1 MGREHEPAPDEPAT
15 EAAAQDQVSP
25 AKADPGPSGSLPPRL
40 GPYRIE
46 ARLGSGGM
54 GEVFRGFDE
63 RLTRSVAIKWVHPGD
78 LNPSQEPA
86 VARRRF
92 RREARAAA
100 RINHPAIVQ
109 IYHVL
114 ELHDEGDAIVMEL
127 VDGQSLADLL
137 RAEKSLSPQRVIEI
151 CLQITEGLTEAHD
164 KGIIHRDL
172 KPANIMITPA
182 GQVKILDFGLAT
194 GLGVGTDS
202 DRLTRPGQAVGSFDM
217 MSPEQARGEEVDPRS
232 DLFSLGILMFL
243 MLTSERPFWGTTPLA
258 TVAQICREPHPSLRP
273 LVPDAPKDLIELI
286 DQMLEKNPANRPQS
300 AAEVEAALR
309 RVGGLLG
316 PLRIPEPAAGPTL
329 RALALVDLIDRE
341 SVWERLGDRRAG
353 RWVARLEGLIETR
366 LQESPTCRRLE
377 LPEGSLFL
385 FETPIEAVS
394 LAMEIH
400 RRLAIWSSEE
410 TDPVGHPEDADAV
423 SAFAIIHFGEVMVD
437 RRETA
442 GIDLSEEAKAEEL
455 GPAASLVASLVSMV
469 SPGQTLL
476 TRSAFDLSRNSAGQ
490 SRQLTHLRWL
500 AHGRFELESGAE
512 PVGLFEVGEPGV
524 APFTA
529 PPARQLDDPKS
540 GTSQTILGWRPASG
554 QNLDSH
560 PNWRLMDHLGDGSF
574 GEVWLAEH
582 LKTGERRIFKFCFH
596 KDRLRELQREITL
609 FRILKDQL
617 GEREDIARI
626 LDWNFDEAPY
636 FVESEYTEGGHL
648 IDWVAKRGGYEQ
660 IPLGLRL
667 EIVAQIADALAAAHS
682 VGVLHKDVRPRAI
695 LLQDLPNGDVQARL
709 ADFGIGSVTEDASVD
724 PEEYSVL
731 QDAEDTA
738 AAGYSLYRAP
748 EVIEGRPATI
758 QGDIY
763 ALGVILYQLV
773 SGDLSRA
780 LGSGW
785 ERNIEDEL
793 LERDIAGA
801 VDISPT
807 RRFGDATRL
816 AQRLRHLEVRR
827 QRLEDRRQTETMA
840 AEAKLQME
848 KGRRRRR
855 LALITLSILSLI
867 SAAMTWH
874 QHRMGLEIQRA
885 REVTEQAAGRAE
897 LAEESKAFLLGLFE
911 PDVSIS
917 KEPTD
922 RPTLQ
927 DFLDRGTARAR
938 DQLSHRPRVKAD
950 VLESLG
956 FAYLRSKDFRSAEIL
971 LEEAHWIWRSELG
984 EVAVPTVRSGC
995 TAASAVRYRGFSER
1009 AMSRIQEILPWART
1023 LVEKTGNDQGARHQL
1038 AQCLREQGEIWVS
1051 LGDLTSAQD
1060 AFAEARL
1067 LSSGQPS
1074 PDQ

>member
-1 MGREHEPAPDEPAT
+1 MGREHEPTQDKVEPSPG
-15 EAAAQDQVSP
+15 EA
-25 AKADPGPSGSLPPRL
+25 LPPRL

-46 ARLGSGGM
+46 ARLGTGGM

-63 RLTRSVAIKWVHPGD
+63 RLTRAVAIKWVHPAD
-78 LNPSQEPA
+78 LNPAQEPA

-114 ELHDEGDAIVMEL
+114 ELQDDGDAIVMEL

-137 RAEKSLSPQRVIEI
+137 RTEKSLSPQRAVEI
-151 CLQITEGLTEAHD
+151 CLQIAEGLTEAHD

-172 KPANIMITPA
+172 KPANIMITPS

-194 GLGVGTDS
+194 GLGFGADS

-243 MLTSERPFWGTTPLA
+243 ILTGDRPFWGVSPLA
-258 TVAQICREPHPSLRP
+258 TVAQICREPHPSLRR

-286 DQMLEKNPANRPQS
+286 DRMLEKNPVNRPQS
-300 AAEVEAALR
+300 AAEVEAELR

-316 PLRIPEPAAGPTL
+316 PLRIPVHSTGPTL
-329 RALALVDLIDRE
+329 RALALVDLVDRE

-353 RWVARLEGLIETR
+353 RWLARIEGLIESR
-366 LQESPTCRRLE
+366 LEESPTCRRLE

-394 LAMEIH
+394 LAMELH
-400 RRLAIWSSEE
+400 RRLAVWSSEE
-410 TDPVGHPEDADAV
+410 TDPIGHPEDVEAIK
-423 SAFAIIHFGEVMVD
+423 AFAVIHFGEVMINH
-437 RRETA
+437 REA
-442 GIDLSEEAKAEEL
+442 GPSDGSEEAKAEEL
-455 GPAASLVASLVSMV
+455 GPAASLVTSLVPLV
-469 SPGQTLL
+469 SAGQTLL

-500 AHGRFELESGAE
+500 AHGKFELKSGEE

-524 APFTA
+524 APFA
-529 PPARQLDDPKS
+529 SPPARQLDDPKS
-540 GTSQTILGWRPASG
+540 GTSQTILGWRPAAG

-617 GEREDIARI
+617 GERGDIARI

-648 IDWVAKRGGYEQ
+648 LDWIEKRGGYEQ
-660 IPLGLRL
+660 VPLGLRL

-695 LLQDLPNGDVQARL
+695 LLQDLPNGEVQARL

-731 QDAEDTA
+731 QDAEDPTSP
-738 AAGYSLYRAP
+738 GSSLYCSP
-748 EVIEGRPATI
+748 EILEGRPATI
-758 QGDIY
+758 QADIY

-773 SGDLSRA
+773 IGDLSRA

-801 VDISPT
+801 VDLSPT

-827 QRLEDRRQTETMA
+827 QRLEDRRHTESMA
-840 AEAKLQME
+840 AEARRQVE
-848 KGRRRRR
+848 RGRRRRR
-855 LALITLSILSLI
+855 LALITLTILSLI

-874 QHRMGLEIQRA
+874 QHRMGLEIERA
-885 REVTEQAAGRAE
+885 REVTEQAAGRAD
-897 LAEESKAFLLGLFE
+897 LAENSKAFLLGLFE

-917 KEPTD
+917 RGPDEKSA
-922 RPTLQ
+922 LQ
-927 DFLDRGTARAR
+927 HFLDRGTAKAR
-938 DQLSHRPRVKAD
+938 EQLAHQPRVKAD

-956 FAYLRSKDFRSAEIL
+956 FAYLRSKDFRNAEIL
-971 LEEAHWIWRSELG
+971 LEEAHWIWRGELG
-984 EVAVPTVRSGC
+984 EVALPTIRSGC
-995 TAASAVRYRGFSER
+995 MAASAVRHRGSSER
-1009 AMSRIQEILPWART
+1009 AMTRIKEVLPWARA
-1023 LVEKTGNDQGARHQL
+1023 LVEKSPDEDRSAKKQL
-1038 AQCLREQGEIWVS
+1038 ADCLREQGEIWVS
-1051 LGDLTSAQD
+1051 LGNLTSAQG

-1067 LSSGQPS
+1067 LSFPS
-1074 PDQ
+1074 SPTN